1 MTLNGPVEK
10 SPWNKKS
17 LEIKSYH
24 FETLFSWTF
33 LWFQYYTKKSSY
45 SGNAWEQRLFTTI
58 KRGLILKSPM
68 AMLKIQMHRRKVLFM
83 KTFQTWPHFSEALIL
98 VFFSHRIYF
107 LRDFN
112 SCDIIS
118 WDFILEKKSQES
130 KTQDFISTDFL
141 SYDFRKL
148 RLFTKV
154 FISRF
159 FSQKLL
165 FLWLSYIDSS
175 PIYLQWDLFNC
186 GNWDDI

>member
-33 LWFQYYTKKSSY
+33 LWFQYDIIQKKSSY

-118 WDFILEKKSQES
+118 WDFILEKSHRNLKLRTLFPLTFCPMTSENW
-130 KTQDFISTDFL
+130 DFL
-141 SYDFRKL
+141 PKYLFPGFFSRNFFSYDFL
-148 RLFTKV
+148 T
-154 FISRF
+154 
-159 FSQKLL
+159 
-165 FLWLSYIDSS
+165 
-175 PIYLQWDLFNC
+175 
-186 GNWDDI
+186 